1 MKIKIYQ
8 AVYLLM
14 IISALIGC
22 KKYLDGKPNKGLV
35 VINNL
40 QDLQSLLDNSTEK
53 INIVNP
59 GADVVSADEY
69 YLPYANFQAL
79 GFEQFRNMYT
89 WQPEDLFLPRNAGY
103 TNDWSQ
109 VFDMV
114 YIANTILDNIGKIE
128 RTSANAVQWDSIK
141 GQALFLRGY
150 IYFKAASIWAHAY
163 DPVNSNTDLGLPLRL
178 TSNFNE
184 SSVRSSVT
192 QTYDQI
198 IADTKNSIRLLP
210 KTQVHPYRSNQPAA
224 YALMSKTMLSMRQ
237 YDKAGLYAD
246 SCLQNYNTLVDYN
259 TYSPTVTYPITQ
271 FNKEVIYDTS
281 VGGFGSSPVDPYYAR
296 VDPALYNSYN
306 ANDLRKTLFFM
317 DMGDGSYSFRG
328 TYEGAGYNLFN
339 GIATDEVYL
348 IRAECEAR
356 ANSTTAAMSDLNT
369 LLVKRWKT
377 GTFVPVTATSVTDAL
392 AKILTERKKELF
404 MRGTRWIDIKRLNKE
419 GAGINLQRDVN
430 GKIFTLP
437 ANDLRFALPLPNDIV
452 SLSGMQQNPR

>member
-1 MKIKIYQ
+1 MKIKIYK
-8 AVYLLM
+8 ALYLLM
-14 IISALIGC
+14 IISVSMGC

-40 QDLQSLLDNSTEK
+40 QDLQSLLDNSTDK
-53 INIVNP
+53 INLVNP

-79 GFEQFRNMYT
+79 GYEQFRNMYT
-89 WQPEDLFLPRNAGY
+89 WQPADLFVPRNSGF

-128 RTSANAVQWDSIK
+128 RTTANADQWDSIK

-150 IYFKAASIWAHAY
+150 IYFKAAGIWALAY
-163 DPVNSNTDLGLPLRL
+163 DPATSNTDLGLPLRL

-198 IADTKNSIRLLP
+198 ISDIKNSIRLLP
-210 KTQVHPYRSNQPAA
+210 KTQVHPYRSNQSAS
-224 YALMSKTMLSMRQ
+224 YALMAKILLSMRQ
-237 YDKAGLYAD
+237 YDRAGSYAD
-246 SCLQNYNTLVDYN
+246 SCLKNYNTLVDYN
-259 TYSPTVTYPITQ
+259 TYNPTDTYPISQ

-296 VDPALYNSYN
+296 VDTVLYSLYA

-317 DMGDGSYSFRG
+317 SMGDGSYSFRG

-348 IRAECEAR
+348 IRAECNAR
-356 ANSTTAAMSDLNT
+356 ASKVSDALNDLNA
-369 LLVKRWKT
+369 LLIKRYKT
-377 GTFVPVTATSVTDAL
+377 GNFTPVTAASQTDAL
-392 AKILTERKKELF
+392 TKILTERKKELF
-404 MRGTRWIDIKRLNKE
+404 MRGTRWIDIKRFNKE
-419 GAGINLQRDVN
+419 GAGISLQRNVN
-430 GKIFTLP
+430 GKIFSLS

-452 SLSGMQQNPR
+452 PLSGMQQNPR